1 MRIDIL
7 EQADI
12 PVPRGR
18 RLVRDGALAFSE
30 NFLSESNRRIRLE
43 GKKAG

>member
-1 MRIDIL
+1 VI
-7 EQADI
+7 AG
-12 PVPRGR
+12 GR

-43 GKKAG
+43 GKQQD